1 MIRLVA
7 AVLLALAL
15 ALPAMAQSS
24 PAIRAAKAAG
34 QVGER
39 YDGYLG
45 YASFL
50 SANVRREVDAVNIRR
65 RAHYAN
71 LAAAKG
77 ATPQEVGITAGCMTL
92 ASVQVGEAYL
102 LADNVWRRRAAGA
115 SVPVPSYCVR

>member
-1 MIRLVA
+1 MF
-7 AVLLALAL
+7 AVLLLALAL
-15 ALPAMAQSS
+15 AMPAMAQNS

-39 YDGYLG
+39 FDGFLG

-50 SANVRREVDAVNIRR
+50 PANARRALDAVNIRR

-77 ATPQEVGITAGCMTL
+77 VTPQEVGITAGCMTL

-102 LADNVWRRRAAGA
+102 LADNAWRRRPEGE
-115 SVPVPSYCVR
+115 SVPVPSYCRR

>member
-1 MIRLVA
+1 MKGLRTA
-7 AVLLALAL
+7 ALLALCL
-15 ALPAMAQSS
+15 AVPAAAQTS
-24 PAIRAAKAAG
+24 PTIRAAKAAG

-50 SANVRREVDAVNIRR
+50 PAAARREVEAVNIRR

-77 ATPQEVGITAGCMTL
+77 VSPQEVGITAGCMTL
-92 ASVQVGEAYL
+92 ASVQIGEAYL
-102 LADNVWRRRAAGA
+102 LADNAWRRRAPGQ
-115 SVPVPSYCVR
+115 SVPVPAYCRP

>member
-1 MIRLVA
+1 MIRLIV

-39 YDGYLG
+39 YDGFLG
-45 YASFL
+45 YASYL
-50 SANVRREVDAVNIRR
+50 PASARRSVDAVNIRR
-65 RAHYAN
+65 RSHYAK

-77 ATPQEVGITAGCMTL
+77 VTPQEVGITAGCMTL

-102 LADNVWRRRAAGA
+102 LADNVWRRRNA
-115 SVPVPSYCVR
+115 SDPVPLPAYCRP

>member
-1 MIRLVA
+1 MIRIFA
-7 AVLLALAL
+7 AALLALAL
-15 ALPAMAQSS
+15 AMPAVAQSA

-45 YASFL
+45 YASYL
-50 SANVRREVDAVNIRR
+50 PANVRREVDAVNIRR

-71 LAAAKG
+71 LAAAKRV
-77 ATPQEVGITAGCMTL
+77 TPQEVGITAGCMTL

-102 LADNVWRRRAAGA
+102 LADNVWRRRNAAD
-115 SVPVPSYCVR
+115 PVPLPAYCQR